1 MPVTRFCIDASI
13 AFFPLVFSPF
23 LICGHLKQGGEGMTD
38 FIHWL
43 FAGPRH
49 DSFTTFNRED
59 GYLEAIVR
67 GFRSTIL
74 DQNDYANLCQCET
87 LEDMKIHLSQTDYA
101 DVLQNEGGVIT
112 PAILKERWF
121 VPYHIFRSFLFSVLF

>member
-1 MPVTRFCIDASI
+1 
-13 AFFPLVFSPF
+13 
-23 LICGHLKQGGEGMTD
+23 MTD

-43 FAGPRH
+43 FGGPRH

-121 VPYHIFRSFLFSVLF
+121 VFSILWKISSTPLHFTSFPFFVLVLASSPVFTARTRW

>member
-1 MPVTRFCIDASI
+1 MLLLL
-13 AFFPLVFSPF
+13 FFLCLFF
-23 LICGHLKQGGEGMTD
+23 LICEDFETKRGEGMTD

-121 VPYHIFRSFLFSVLF
+121 VLSPFSLKHLLFIV